1 MPCHWPCSLA
11 QILTAE
17 MFNASGVV
25 VDWHTN
31 DAELDYI
38 SPNELACPRLTELR
52 EEALSASEWMEV

>member
-1 MPCHWPCSLA
+1 MPLSLTSQA
-11 QILTAE
+11 LTAE
-17 MFNASGVV
+17 MFNVSGVV

-38 SPNELACPRLTELR
+38 SPNEQACPRLTELR